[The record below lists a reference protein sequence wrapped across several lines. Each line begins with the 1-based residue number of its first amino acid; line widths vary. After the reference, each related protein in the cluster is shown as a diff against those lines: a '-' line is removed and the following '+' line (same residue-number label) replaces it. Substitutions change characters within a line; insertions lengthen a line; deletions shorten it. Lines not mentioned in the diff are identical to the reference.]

1 MTTRPPSR
9 GLTEDEH
16 QSEKA
21 PKAAGNVND
30 KTLASA
36 LGVWL
41 EAPIASVKN
50 IPRSTIQQLDPKL
63 ESVLGDWNKV
73 LTKMEAY
80 EEEDNAQK
88 IHTPESMGSGDVLTS
103 SSLSKTSNFYDN
115 ASVAPII
122 SLFDNPILGRR
133 EDAGQT
139 LTTTPSGD
147 LLKTTSCRPQTKI
160 ERIRDVLVELLPSQ
174 EVTNK
179 LCSFSDCWLL
189 VHSLAKHSVHLMEPT
204 AANPSHSFNVTS
216 CTKEHPAI
224 LSQILIYIAICLQQL
239 PHNFDVSQLHFSTTV
254 EARVDKI
261 ISTVAGLV
269 TSDDEIVSTIN
280 GLECLVLQG
289 LFHTNAG
296 NLRRAWLTFRRA
308 MNIGQLMGL
317 HKRQDSVDLN
327 SQQGSRHL
335 WDSTLQ
341 AERFIGLLLGMPAGT
356 ANIVLG
362 PHETFNNPN
371 IDRDLLFSRKLVNIA
386 GGIME
391 RNQNEYIYAFART
404 QDLDEQLESIG
415 REMPA
420 SWWAVPAYLD
430 TSDKSAAAAAQYDR
444 IMSQI
449 WYFQLQS
456 FLHLPFMIRAATERR
471 FEYSRFTCLKSSR
484 ETIYRYLAM
493 RRSGTKSFCCKVID
507 FAAFTGCVTLLLTLL
522 ESPQSGSSLP
532 EFEKQKASDRELVE
546 TVIVSMEEYA
556 AYGKDLMAKQS
567 VDVMKALL
575 AVNSSTSA
583 VGNIR
588 LTIPYFGTISIART
602 TTPTSTANPNQ
613 PSSSTTIIH
622 STALSSNYPNPTPS
636 QNLTTD
642 VQLEQPWSNFNDP
655 EASSSNTYAPVISF
669 KSSQFPPAGLE
680 QQQIQDW
687 GDLDAD
693 TMFFDSLLNTDLE
706 GNWIF

>member
-1 MTTRPPSR
+1 M
-9 GLTEDEH
+9 LTVF
-16 QSEKA
+16 K
-21 PKAAGNVND
+21 
-30 KTLASA
+30 
-36 LGVWL
+36 
-41 EAPIASVKN
+41 
-50 IPRSTIQQLDPKL
+50 
-63 ESVLGDWNKV
+63 
-73 LTKMEAY
+73 
-80 EEEDNAQK
+80 
-88 IHTPESMGSGDVLTS
+88 
-103 SSLSKTSNFYDN
+103 
-115 ASVAPII
+115 
-122 SLFDNPILGRR
+122 LGRR
-133 EDAGQT
+133 ENAGQT
-139 LTTTPSGD
+139 PLTTPSGD
-147 LLKTTSCRPQTKI
+147 LQKTTSCRPQTKI
-160 ERIRDVLVELLPSQ
+160 ERIRDALVELLPSQ

-204 AANPSHSFNVTS
+204 AANPTHSFNVIS
-216 CTKEHPAI
+216 SAKEHPTV

-239 PHNFDVSQLHFSTTV
+239 PHNFDVSQLHFSTSV

-269 TSDDEIVSTIN
+269 TSDDEIVGTIS

-317 HKRQDSVDLN
+317 HKRQDTGEAN
-327 SQQGSRHL
+327 SQQGCRHL
-335 WDSTLQ
+335 WDNTMQ

-362 PHETFNNPN
+362 PHETFDNPN
-371 IDRDLLFSRKLVNIA
+371 IDRDLLFSRKLVNVA

-391 RNQNEYIYAFART
+391 RNQNEYIHAFTRT

-430 TSDKSAAAAAQYDR
+430 TSDKSAAAAIQYDR
-444 IMSQI
+444 IMAQI

-522 ESPQSGSSLP
+522 ESPQSGSP
-532 EFEKQKASDRELVE
+532 NAGVEKQKAADRELVE
-546 TVIVSMEEYA
+546 TVVDSMGEYA
-556 AYGKDLMAKQS
+556 AHGKDLMAKQS

-575 AVNSSTSA
+575 ASTSA

-602 TTPTSTANPNQ
+602 PHASTADSNQ

-622 STALSSNYPNPTPS
+622 STNLSPSYPNQTQS
-636 QNLTTD
+636 QNLTPD
-642 VQLEQPWSNFNDP
+642 VQLEQPWSTNFNGP
-655 EASSSNTYAPVISF
+655 EANSSNTYVSPPNHPPIISF
-669 KSSQFPPAGLE
+669 KSSQFPPVGPE

-687 GDLDAD
+687 GALDAD